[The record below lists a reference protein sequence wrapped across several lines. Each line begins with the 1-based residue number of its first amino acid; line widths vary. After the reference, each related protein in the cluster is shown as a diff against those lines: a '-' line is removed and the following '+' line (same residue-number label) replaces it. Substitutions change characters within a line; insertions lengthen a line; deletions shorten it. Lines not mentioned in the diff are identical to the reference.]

1 MGKTKTAAGK
11 IEAFLDNARLLE
23 DAFGIVPLLYGSLGL
38 EYLTGEDLHA
48 DDIDILIP
56 RVILKERWME
66 FKDFLEKNG
75 YTLTDEHE
83 HTFAS
88 GGISYSYAQIEELES
103 FAGIP
108 PEEIATHTA
117 EGSSFRLLSL
127 EQYLAVY
134 TASSQDGYRIK
145 TREKKDFEKIAFLK
159 RRLQ

>member
-1 MGKTKTAAGK
+1 MGKTETAAGK
-11 IEAFLDNARLLE
+11 IEAFLGNARLLG
-23 DAFGIVPLLYGSLGL
+23 DTFGIAPLLYGSLGL
-38 EYLTGEDLHA
+38 EYLTGEDLRA

-56 RVILKERWME
+56 RTFLKERWME
-66 FKDFLEKNG
+66 FKTFLEKNG

-83 HTFAS
+83 HTFQK
-88 GGISYSYAQIEELES
+88 GGVSYSYAQIEELEA

-108 PEEIATHTA
+108 MTEITIHTA
-117 EGSSFRLLSL
+117 GGVSFGLLSL
-127 EQYLAVY
+127 RQYLAVY